1 MLRGKITLASKGHE
15 LPLPACSWRRMP
27 GAVFLIGLW
36 FVYITVLPVSLSLVL
51 GNHSAAIL
59 LKGLIVILGVS
70 TLSLKFHTVTGKTV
84 LAGYLIG

>member
-1 MLRGKITLASKGHE
+1 MLRGKITLASIGHE
-15 LPLPACSWRRMP
+15 LPFPACSWRRIP

-59 LKGLIVILGVS
+59 LKGLILIVILRDNAPAIS
-70 TLSLKFHTVTGKTV
+70 NKTCHCRV
-84 LAGYLIG
+84 DLEKL